1 MLNLPGAKWAFP
13 NAKSRVIAIGASTG
27 GTEAILAV
35 LKELPAA
42 TPGVVM
48 VQHMPSGFTKMFAER
63 LDKHCA
69 MQVKEAESGDRLYPG
84 RVLLAPGGD
93 RHMRLVLDPQ
103 GYFVSLTPGVKVS
116 GHCPSVDV
124 LFDSVARSAG
134 AKAVGVI
141 LTGMGADGAANL
153 LKMRRAGAYTI
164 GQDEAS
170 CVVYG
175 MPMVAQKLG
184 GVVDELPL
192 SAIPDAIVRNLMK

>member
-13 NAKSRVIAIGASTG
+13 GAKNKVVAIGASTG

-35 LKELPAA
+35 VREFPAT

-48 VQHMPSGFTKMFAER
+48 VQHMPPGFTQMFAER
-63 LDKHCA
+63 LDKLCA
-69 MQVKEAESGDRLYPG
+69 MQVKEAANGDRVYPG
-84 RVLLAPGGD
+84 RILLAPGGD
-93 RHMRLVLDPQ
+93 RHMRLMLDSQ
-103 GYFVSLTPGVKVS
+103 GYYVSLTTGVKVS

-134 AKAVGVI
+134 AKAVGVL

-184 GVVDELPL
+184 AVVDELPL
-192 SAIPDAIVRNLMK
+192 QAIPDAVVRRLMK